1 MFKKIALYL
10 KMIKFS
16 HSIFALP
23 FAFTAALMA
32 ASGIPSV
39 KQILWIVVAMVSARS
54 GAMGL
59 NRIIDRKIDAANPR
73 TANREIPSGK
83 INVGSAV
90 KKYGMSSRTRL
101 LSWNTVKG
109 NGKGRGRNT
118 ESNRNGFLSRRY
130 LHIS

>member
-32 ASGIPSV
+32 ASGIPSA
-39 KQILWIVVAMVSARS
+39 KQIFWIIIAMVSARS

-59 NRIIDRKIDAANPR
+59 NRIIDRDIDAANPGQR
-73 TANREIPSGK
+73 IGK
-83 INVGSAV
+83 
-90 KKYGMSSRTRL
+90 YL
-101 LSWNTVKG
+101 Q
-109 NGKGRGRNT
+109 GR
-118 ESNRNGFLSRRY
+118 
-130 LHIS
+130 